1 MSKSDNQTTL
11 SHWALHMST
20 VKIKMTLKFL
30 SFGWLSWKLCICLL
44 IPLGT
49 WGQFCCLLNASCSDI
64 AIFSYLFF
72 VSFCRRFKPR
82 RAAPTLNLS
91 SIQSKSS
98 FRKITLFYLAK
109 SATQPQPFY
118 VWSVVW
124 WHKELLSS
132 STKSCFISTW
142 SLPFKK
148 KLPQTVQ
155 KEEKDIDTTWINDLR
170 NLWGNWVYRSYWDRK
185 RNNLDAR
192 CMYNVDAR
200 KICIYHE

>member
-49 WGQFCCLLNASCSDI
+49 WGQFCCLLNTSCSDI

-91 SIQSKSS
+91 SIQSKLS
-98 FRKITLFYLAK
+98 FRKVTLFYLAK

-118 VWSVVW
+118 VWSVAW
-124 WHKELLSS
+124 QHKELLSS
-132 STKSCFISTW
+132 ST
-142 SLPFKK
+142 FKVV
-148 KLPQTVQ
+148 LFQH
-155 KEEKDIDTTWINDLR
+155 
-170 NLWGNWVYRSYWDRK
+170 GVYFLK
-185 RNNLDAR
+185 RNNIATKR
-192 CMYNVDAR
+192 TKKGERHRYNLNKWSKKSPSQLSVPFVSRSKTEQSDQ
-200 KICIYHE
+200 

>member
-82 RAAPTLNLS
+82 RVAPTLNLS

-148 KLPQTVQ
+148 KLPQTVP
-155 KEEKDIDTTWINDLR
+155 KRGERHRYNLNKWSKKSLR
-170 NLWGNWVYRSYWDRK
+170 QLSVPFVLRSK
-185 RNNLDAR
+185 TEQSNQ
-192 CMYNVDAR
+192 
-200 KICIYHE
+200 